1 MGPNLCTFP
10 RRSSAA
16 ELSIHTIQIDLLLF
30 CLGDEIA
37 LVPHLLD
44 QMKLGLKPI
53 HVSFL
58 ILEQPD
64 KEVT

>member
-1 MGPNLCTFP
+1 MTNTRSLSPERMSAPELHIGRGKRT
-10 RRSSAA
+10 RRAYG
-16 ELSIHTIQIDLLLF
+16 F
-30 CLGDEIA
+30 DEIA